1 MKILIALSLL
11 LVLFPLDSHSQD
23 KKAQQDALRRMQA
36 ANQRLSSEKAQ
47 LEREKAQ
54 LAKEKAQ
61 AEAAREGVQRNLKSE
76 RGTAAKQKQ
85 EIEALEE
92 AKRGLEAKL
101 AEAAVREEALKQQLA
116 ATEKEMAQAKAQAQA
131 QGEQLTKRVANQQQ
145 TIGFWQGE
153 TDTCRSRNAELGKLG
168 GELLARYRAKT
179 CQDVM
184 SENEPFTGI
193 GRARME
199 NLLEGYRDKLIEQ
212 KFEVK
217 R

>member
-1 MKILIALSLL
+1 MRIVLCLL
-11 LVLFPLDSHSQD
+11 LVLFSLNGLAQD
-23 KKAQQDALRRMQA
+23 KKMQDALRRLQA
-36 ANQRLSSEKAQ
+36 ANQRLASEKAQ
-47 LEREKAQ
+47 LEREKARMDAERHDA
-54 LAKEKAQ
+54 AK
-61 AEAAREGVQRNLKSE
+61 ARKSLEGNLKGE
-76 RGTAAKQKQ
+76 RGMVAKQKK
-85 EIEALEE
+85 ELEALDE
-92 AKRGLEAKL
+92 AKRGLEEKL
-101 AEAAVREEALKQQLA
+101 AEAAKGEEALRQQLA
-116 ATEKEMAQAKAQAQA
+116 QTIAESDKALAEAQARA
-131 QGEQLTKRVANQQQ
+131 EQLNKRVANQQQ

-153 TDTCRSRNAELGKLG
+153 TGACRSKNAELGKLG

-199 NLLEGYRDKLIEQ
+199 NLLEDYRDKFREH